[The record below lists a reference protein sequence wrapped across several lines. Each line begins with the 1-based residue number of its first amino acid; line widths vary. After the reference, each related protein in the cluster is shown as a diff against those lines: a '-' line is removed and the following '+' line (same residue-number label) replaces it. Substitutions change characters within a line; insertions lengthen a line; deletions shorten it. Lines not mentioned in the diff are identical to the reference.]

1 MSFAIGIPTLN
12 RIDLL
17 LPSLLFY
24 KHSFPNTIIYVVDN
38 GGQLS
43 EYNLS
48 FPNLKIISVKQ
59 QLNVGA
65 SWNVLCKEIFKNH
78 NHALILN
85 DDIDLGKT
93 QSYIQTL
100 IDSKPDKF
108 IRSTNDWCAF
118 ILPKIIYEKVGYFD
132 ECFTPAY
139 YEDKSYE
146 YRMKL
151 NGVLAYKSPSLIPF
165 VYRSSQTLEKLP
177 SILEASKANKK
188 LYIQMWGGEPESEK
202 FKQAYNGKKSDN
214 IL

>member
-17 LPSLLFY
+17 MPSLLFY
-24 KHSFPNTIIYVVDN
+24 KHCFPNTTIYIVDN

-43 EYNLS
+43 KSGVS
-48 FPNLKIISVKQ
+48 FPNLKIISANQ

-85 DDIDLGKT
+85 DDIHLDKT
-93 QSYIQTL
+93 EIYLQSV
-100 IDSKPDKF
+100 IDSKPNKF
-108 IRSTNDWCAF
+108 IRSTNDWCVF
-118 ILPKIIYEKVGYFD
+118 ILPKSIYEKVGDFD

-139 YEDKSYE
+139 FEDKSYE

-151 NGVLAYKSPSLIPF
+151 NGVIPYKSPSLIPF

-188 LYIQMWGGEPESEK
+188 LYIEMWGGEPEYEK